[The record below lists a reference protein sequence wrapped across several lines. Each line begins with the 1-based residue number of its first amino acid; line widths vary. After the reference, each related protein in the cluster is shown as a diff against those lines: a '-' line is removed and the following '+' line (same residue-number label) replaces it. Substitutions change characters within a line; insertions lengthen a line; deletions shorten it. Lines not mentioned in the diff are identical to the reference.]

1 MIVQSAS
8 NFYWGARFDGQY
20 LQQAGMKK
28 VANMHKNMVKNTL
41 LFLSTMLL
49 ATAAVANA
57 SDAKIGFV
65 DRERIVRES
74 APAKRSQ
81 AKLEKEFSTRKAEL
95 DKLQKQGRDMD
106 ATLLKESVTLP
117 EADRMVKERQLAQL
131 TRDFQRIQREYREDF
146 TLRQQEEFVSLQERA
161 QKVII
166 DIAEKEK
173 FDLILQDV
181 VFFSP
186 RVDITDKV
194 IKALADK

>member
-1 MIVQSAS
+1 
-8 NFYWGARFDGQY
+8 
-20 LQQAGMKK
+20 MKK

>member
-1 MIVQSAS
+1 
-8 NFYWGARFDGQY
+8 
-20 LQQAGMKK
+20 MKK
-28 VANMHKNMVKNTL
+28 VANMHKDMVKNTL